1 MSLERSSHSP
11 RPGRGHP
18 DLGIADALVQTSF
31 LVQAI
36 LGEVATEHD
45 LSIIQARLLGVLR
58 DRELR
63 MAQLARV
70 LGLTKSSTSG
80 LVERAER
87 RGLVQ
92 RVAIPVGDER
102 AVHVVL
108 SDAGR
113 ELAAQLAPQ
122 VARRLTAVV
131 EHLSQANRTRLS
143 SLLTQVVLQDA
154 ELHGVDLTAGLFTT
168 RERSSA

>member
-1 MSLERSSHSP
+1 MRLEQSSHSS
-11 RPGRGHP
+11 RPASRQP

-36 LGEVATEHD
+36 LGEVAAEHD

-70 LGLTKSSTSG
+70 LGLTKSSTTG
-80 LVERAER
+80 LVERAEG

-108 SDAGR
+108 TDAGR
-113 ELAAQLAPQ
+113 ELTAQLAPQ
-122 VARRLTAVV
+122 VARRLTGVV
-131 EHLSQANRTRLS
+131 EHLSAANRTRLS
-143 SLLTQVVLQDA
+143 SLLTQVVLRDA
-154 ELHGVDLTAGLFTT
+154 ELHGVDLTVGLLTT
-168 RERSSA
+168 QERR

>member
-1 MSLERSSHSP
+1 MSLEQSSHSS
-11 RPGRGHP
+11 RPASREP

-36 LGEVATEHD
+36 LGEVAAEHD

-70 LGLTKSSTSG
+70 LGLTKSSTTG
-80 LVERAER
+80 LVERAEG

-108 SDAGR
+108 TDAG
-113 ELAAQLAPQ
+113 
-122 VARRLTAVV
+122 
-131 EHLSQANRTRLS
+131 
-143 SLLTQVVLQDA
+143 
-154 ELHGVDLTAGLFTT
+154 
-168 RERSSA
+168 